1 MLETGFYAGL
11 LALLYVYLA
20 VRVIKVRVRTKTK
33 LGDGNH
39 PELANAIRAHGNFA
53 EYVPFALLLMG
64 MLNFQGLSPV
74 LIHVM
79 GCVLVLGRVIHA
91 YSITKDILKL
101 RPVGMGMT
109 FTVIVTAALL
119 LILKFFTV

>member
-1 MLETGFYAGL
+1 MLETGFYAGI
-11 LALLYVYLA
+11 LALLYIYLA
-20 VRVIKVRVRTKTK
+20 VRVIKTRVRTKTK

-53 EYVPFALLLMG
+53 EYVPLALILIG
-64 MLNFQGLSPV
+64 ILNYQGLAPV

-79 GCVLVLGRVIHA
+79 GCVLVLGRIIHA

-109 FTVIVTAALL
+109 FTVIFAAAAL
-119 LILKFFTV
+119 LILKYLTV